1 MPLKITKSYNQLK
14 ISFIGAGNVSWHL
27 AQALENAGH
36 NVAEVFSRNTKN
48 AEELTKYL
56 YDAKVQLDLNFA
68 DSQAKVF
75 FLCVTDDSMLE
86 VAKQLVLPEG
96 SMLIHTSGSKSLAE
110 LDELLRLNSDVTIQ
124 TGVFYP
130 LQTFSKNFK
139 VNFTEI
145 PICIESEEEDVEKV
159 LINLGQD
166 ISDITYLINSEERRV
181 LHVAA
186 VFACNF
192 TNHLWAVA
200 QEIVEDN
207 ELEFDLLKPLINET
221 FRKAMSSENIFKAQT
236 GPARRG
242 DNKIINQHL
251 LFLKQQPDYQQIY
264 RVLSEG
270 ILKKK

>member
-1 MPLKITKSYNQLK
+1 MK

-36 NVAEVFSRNTKN
+36 GIEEVYSRNIKN
-48 AEELTKYL
+48 SEELTQYL
-56 YDAKVQLDLNFA
+56 YNAKVQKDLNFA
-68 DSQAKVF
+68 DSQAQVF

-86 VAKQLVLPEG
+86 VAKQLVLPEN
-96 SMLIHTSGSKSLAE
+96 SMLIHTSGSKSLGE
-110 LDELLRLNSDVTIQ
+110 LDELLRLNSDVTIK

-130 LQTFSKNFK
+130 LQTFTKNFK
-139 VNFTEI
+139 VNFAEI

-159 LINLGQD
+159 LIKLGQD
-166 ISDITYLINSEERRV
+166 ISDITYLVNSEERRV

-192 TNHLWAVA
+192 TNHLWGIA

-207 ELEFDLLKPLINET
+207 DLEFKLLKPLIHET
-221 FRKAMSSENIFKAQT
+221 FRKAMSANDIFKAQT

-251 LFLKQQPDYQQIY
+251 LFLKQQPDYQQVY

>member
-1 MPLKITKSYNQLK
+1 MK

-27 AQALENAGH
+27 AQALENVGH
-36 NVAEVFSRNTKN
+36 SVEEVFSRNTKN
-48 AEELTKYL
+48 AEDLTKYL
-56 YDAKVQLDLNFA
+56 YNAKVQRDLNFSKSNA
-68 DSQAKVF
+68 QVF
-75 FLCVTDDSMLE
+75 FLCVTDDSMFE
-86 VAKQLVLPEG
+86 VVKQLVLPED

-110 LDELLRLNSDVTIQ
+110 LDELIRINSDVTIK

-130 LQTFSKNFK
+130 LQTFTKNFK
-139 VNFTEI
+139 LNFAEI
-145 PICIESEEEDVEKV
+145 PICIESEDESVEKV
-159 LINLGQD
+159 LITLGQD
-166 ISDITYLINSEERRV
+166 ISDITYAVSSEERRV

-192 TNHLWAVA
+192 TNHLWAIA

-221 FRKAMSSENIFKAQT
+221 FRKAMASENIFNAQT

>member
-1 MPLKITKSYNQLK
+1 MK

-36 NVAEVFSRNTKN
+36 GIEEVYSRNIKN
-48 AEELTKYL
+48 SEELTQYL
-56 YDAKVQLDLNFA
+56 YNAKVQKDLNFA
-68 DSQAKVF
+68 DSQAQVF

-86 VAKQLVLPEG
+86 VAKQLVLPEN
-96 SMLIHTSGSKSLAE
+96 SMLIHTSGSKSLGE
-110 LDELLRLNSDVTIQ
+110 LDELLRLNSDVTIK

-130 LQTFSKNFK
+130 LQTFTKNFK

-145 PICIESEEEDVEKV
+145 PICIEAEEEDVEKV
-159 LINLGQD
+159 LIKLGQD
-166 ISDITYLINSEERRV
+166 ISDITYLVNSEERRV

-192 TNHLWAVA
+192 TNHLWGIA

-207 ELEFDLLKPLINET
+207 DLEFKLLKPLIHET
-221 FRKAMSSENIFKAQT
+221 FRKAMSANDIFKAQT

-251 LFLKQQPDYQQIY
+251 LFLKQQPDYQQVY

>member
-1 MPLKITKSYNQLK
+1 MK

-36 NVAEVFSRNTKN
+36 GIEEVYSRNIKN
-48 AEELTKYL
+48 SEELTQYL
-56 YDAKVQLDLNFA
+56 YNAKVQKDLNFA
-68 DSQAKVF
+68 DSQAQVF

-86 VAKQLVLPEG
+86 VAKQLVLPEN
-96 SMLIHTSGSKSLAE
+96 SMLIHTSGSKSLGE
-110 LDELLRLNSDVTIQ
+110 LDELLRLNSDVTIK

-130 LQTFSKNFK
+130 LQTFTKNFK
-139 VNFTEI
+139 VNFAEI

-159 LINLGQD
+159 LIKLGQD
-166 ISDITYLINSEERRV
+166 ISDITYLVNSEERRV

-192 TNHLWAVA
+192 TNHLWGIA

-207 ELEFDLLKPLINET
+207 DLEFKLLKPLIHET
-221 FRKAMSSENIFKAQT
+221 FRKAMSANDIFKAQT